1 MSVTEMHDC
10 IDAFWDKECGAGANE
25 NDIVSAEITLGV
37 QFSESY
43 RSFLR
48 RVGWGRF
55 SHQELYGLVPPERN
69 GLA

>member
-1 MSVTEMHDC
+1 MSVTEMHAC
-10 IDAFWDKECGAGANE
+10 IDAFTEKECGAGANE
-25 NDIVSAEITLGV
+25 NDIASAEITLGV